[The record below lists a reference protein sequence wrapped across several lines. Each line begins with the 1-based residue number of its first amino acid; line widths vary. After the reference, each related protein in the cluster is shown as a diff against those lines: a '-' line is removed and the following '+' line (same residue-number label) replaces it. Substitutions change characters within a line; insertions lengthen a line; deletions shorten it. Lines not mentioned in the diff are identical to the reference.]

1 MRDDFA
7 VMICSHGRAET
18 LTTYDALKKCGYSG
32 KIIIVI
38 DDEDEQQNA
47 YNERF
52 DHVEVFCKEDY
63 FREADGVIEGK
74 QKAILYARNACYDIA
89 EKNGLSYFAELDDD
103 ITGFDFRYI
112 ENGKARSSKAVCL
125 DEIFET
131 LLSLFNHERVK
142 VIGIMNQGAYIG
154 GVNAKAFKEGV
165 KRSVSNLFLLDTKR
179 RVNFIASMNEDTCSA
194 LVYGQRGDLFLA
206 LNGVMQS
213 SEPIGGNTT
222 GNGMCDFYR
231 KLTPFARTFIAVVV
245 RPDCVLAEPAKDTFR
260 IRISWKNAVPYI
272 INARWKK

>member
-89 EKNGLSYFAELDDD
+89 EKKRAF
-103 ITGFDFRYI
+103 
-112 ENGKARSSKAVCL
+112 
-125 DEIFET
+125 IFC
-131 LLSLFNHERVK
+131 R
-142 VIGIMNQGAYIG
+142 IG
-154 GVNAKAFKEGV
+154 
-165 KRSVSNLFLLDTKR
+165 R
-179 RVNFIASMNEDTCSA
+179 
-194 LVYGQRGDLFLA
+194 
-206 LNGVMQS
+206 
-213 SEPIGGNTT
+213 
-222 GNGMCDFYR
+222 
-231 KLTPFARTFIAVVV
+231 
-245 RPDCVLAEPAKDTFR
+245 
-260 IRISWKNAVPYI
+260 
-272 INARWKK
+272 